1 MRSRI
6 RYSAILF
13 ATVGACVFVATP
25 AASAAPRCVNI
36 GPTTTQCETNGSSQ
50 IVTSPQQNNNWGGW
64 GYWERGGLVI
74 GLGGFGW

>member
-1 MRSRI
+1 MRSII
-6 RYSAILF
+6 RYPAILF
-13 ATVGACVFVATP
+13 ATAGACVLIVTP

-50 IVTSPQQNNNWGGW
+50 IVTSPQPNNNWGGW
-64 GYWERGGLVI
+64 VPWTRGGLVI